1 MKKMKVW
8 KKSALCLALAGTL
21 FFNSLPAWAEVFEGE
36 SSGEELADFGEYAP
50 GFSSEETGGFEDE
63 SVREPEAS
71 EAEGFEGEALSGFC
85 ADGKGTEEEAE
96 STGEPSEETMTEEE
110 KERQLA
116 PIRELTPISYVENPE
131 SCLEGDTGSVG
142 AGRAGLPARYD
153 TRGSLSTPVKNQ
165 NPSNM
170 CWAYTLAANLELSL
184 QGKNLGVYDL
194 SEEHLAY
201 FFANRVNDPLGNTP
215 NDRNQVLHHYRQGG
229 NQTLGAIFLSTWSGM
244 ALESQVPYITNEEH
258 TWDSAAIP
266 SGQMAYQAAAYL
278 KNAVFTDYS
287 VSRIKNLIAQYGS
300 VSLSFQMY
308 DQYYNPETCAYSYP
322 VSDSGANH
330 AVTLVGWDDSYSRD
344 NFLAASGVKA
354 NGAWIAKNS
363 WGSEWGDE
371 GYFYISYENTSNYSM
386 VAAEADTASSYR
398 NNYFYDGSC
407 ALSKLRLYP
416 SGSGGISS
424 VANIFTANA
433 GKGKGEALGEVVLA
447 AYTDGGTY
455 EIQIYTNLTDKDD
468 PTSGVPAYSTPV
480 RYYQPYAGIT
490 TVRVPE
496 VTLMQGTLYSVVVT
510 NTGAET
516 IEYLCETDST
526 YDWVQ
531 FRAGLSAQQ
540 SYYYS
545 KSQGWSDFAK
555 SGSMACARI
564 KVHTRTLSGAI
575 TVPVP
580 SGVRTE
586 GKSYKQ
592 VAVSWNPAAGV
603 SGYEI
608 YRKASGGSYAKI
620 GTVSYRYNTFTDKK
634 AVLGTKYAYKVR
646 SYSVVNGQ
654 AVYSG
659 YSGAVSGKAAL
670 GIPKVSV
677 KVSAS
682 LLNKVTW
689 NKISGAQG
697 YIVYRRTTGGWK
709 KLAQLNGSAKT
720 TYTDKKITSC
730 TSYEYMVRAYRTVN
744 KKQLKSGFQSS
755 GRYRSAPAVQR
766 VSSVANSSK
775 GLKVRWSPQKKCD
788 GYRIYRKEGS
798 GRWTGIAVIKK
809 GETASYLDKTAKKG
823 KKYAYRVRA
832 YVKEPYGTVYS
843 KYKTS
848 GTVRKK

>member
-1 MKKMKVW
+1 MKKIEVL
-8 KKSALCLALAGTL
+8 KKSVLCLALAGTL
-21 FFNSLPAWAEVFEGE
+21 FFHSAPAAAEFFAGEILEGE
-36 SSGEELADFGEYAP
+36 I
-50 GFSSEETGGFEDE
+50 SEEEIPD
-63 SVREPEAS
+63 AA
-71 EAEGFEGEALSGFC
+71 EAEGFGDAAIQEQEAPEAEEFAGEDLSGFSE
-85 ADGKGTEEEAE
+85 DGEGTEEEPENA
-96 STGEPSEETMTEEE
+96 GEVSEETTTEEE
-110 KERQLA
+110 KEQQLA

-131 SCLEGDTGSVG
+131 SILGSDTGRVG
-142 AGRAGLPARYD
+142 SARMTLPSRYD
-153 TRGSLSTPVKNQ
+153 LRGSLSTPVKNQ
-165 NPSNM
+165 TPSNM
-170 CWAYTLAANLELSL
+170 CWAYTLAADMELSL
-184 QGKNLGVYDL
+184 LGKNLGAYDL

-244 ALESQVPYITNEEH
+244 TLESQVPYVTNEAH
-258 TWDSAAIP
+258 TWDSPTVP
-266 SGQMAYQAAAYL
+266 SAGLAYQKTAYL

-287 VSRIKNLIAQYGS
+287 VSRIKELIYQYGA

-330 AVTLVGWDDSYSRD
+330 AVTLVGWDDSYARD
-344 NFLAASGVKA
+344 NFLPASGVKA

-363 WGSEWGDE
+363 WGSEWGE
-371 GYFYISYENTSNYSM
+371 GGYFYISYENTSNYSM
-386 VAAEADTASSYR
+386 VAAEADTASSYN

-407 ALSKLRLYP
+407 ALSKLKLYP

-433 GKGKGEALGEVVLA
+433 GKGKGETLGEVVLA
-447 AYTDGGTY
+447 TYTDGGSY
-455 EIQIYTNLTDKDD
+455 EIQIYTNLTDKND

-490 TVRVPE
+490 TVSVPE

-510 NTGAET
+510 NAGTET
-516 IEYLCETDST
+516 IEYLCETDSA

-531 FRAGLSAQQ
+531 FQAGLSAQQ

-545 KSQGWSDFAK
+545 AGQGWSDFVK

-564 KVHTRTLSGAI
+564 KAHTRTLAGA
-575 TVPVP
+575 VSVSAP
-580 SGVRTE
+580 SGVKATA
-586 GKSYKQ
+586 KSYNQ
-592 VAVSWNPAAGV
+592 VTVSWNPAAGV

-608 YRKASGGSYAKI
+608 YRKASGGSYTKI
-620 GTVSYRYNTFTDKK
+620 GMVSYKYTSFTDKK

-646 SYSVVNGQ
+646 SYSMVNGQ

-659 YSGAVSGKAAL
+659 YSSAVSGKSAL
-670 GIPKVSV
+670 GVPKVSV

-682 LLNKVTW
+682 LYNKVTW

-709 KLAQLNGSAKT
+709 KLAQLTGSSKISYA
-720 TYTDKKITSC
+720 DKKISAAA
-730 TSYEYMVRAYRTVN
+730 SYEYMVRAYRTVN
-744 KKQLKSGFQSS
+744 KKQLKSSYQSS
-755 GRYRSAPAVQR
+755 GKYKSAPAVQK
-766 VSSVANSSK
+766 VSSVTENKK
-775 GLKVRWSPQKKCD
+775 GLRIRWSPQKTCD

-798 GRWTGIAVIKK
+798 GKWTSIAVIQNGK
-809 GETASYLDKTAKKG
+809 TSSYLDKAVKKG

-848 GTVRKK
+848 KTIRKK